1 MKKKKIDRDIFRS
14 YDIRGEYPESLNE
27 ETAYLIGRG
36 YGSLLKKARTIVVGR
51 DIRESSSKINKDII
65 KGLVDS
71 GKDVIDI
78 GQVSTEMVYFAVNHL
93 KADGGLAL
101 TASHNPA
108 GWAGVKMVREEAIPI
123 SDETGIN
130 EIRDMILKDD
140 LIEPKKKGEV
150 RKEDVLDAYHKK
162 LLSLVDTKKIKPLKI
177 VVNALNGV
185 AGLTIKKL
193 LDRLPV
199 EVIEVDFEPEPNFPK
214 GEPDPLLP
222 KRQTETS
229 KLVKK
234 HRADL
239 GASFDG
245 DGDRCLFF
253 TEEGNFIRGSYV
265 VALLAEHIL
274 KKNKDQGKVIT
285 DCRLFW
291 PAQEIVEKAGG
302 KLIINKPGHT
312 YLKQAMRD
320 HQALFAGEVSGHFYY
335 RNYYYA
341 DSGLLTLLYF
351 LEFLSSSKSTLTEM
365 IAPLAKKYPAS
376 DEINFKAENKEEILK
391 RAETVYGKEGKIE
404 RVDGIGVNLDKWRFN
419 LRPSGTE
426 PKIRLNLEAKDKTT
440 LNKKEQELIS
450 FIKDLGG
457 KLS

>member
-1 MKKKKIDRDIFRS
+1 MIKKKIDKNIFRS
-14 YDIRGEYPESLNE
+14 YDIRGEYPKSLDKKA
-27 ETAYLIGRG
+27 AYLIGRG
-36 YGSLLKKARTIVVGR
+36 YGSLLKKAKKVVIGR
-51 DIRESSSKINKDII
+51 DIRKTSSEINSDII
-65 KGLVDS
+65 KGLTDS

-78 GQVSTEMVYFAVNHL
+78 GQVSTEMVYFAVNHF
-93 KADGGLAL
+93 KAGGGLAL

-123 SDETGIN
+123 SDQTGIN
-130 EIRDMILKDD
+130 EIRNII
-140 LIEPKKKGEV
+140 IEGDFIKSDKVGKI
-150 RKEDVLDAYHKK
+150 RKEDILDQYHQK
-162 LLSLVDTKKIKPLKI
+162 LISLVETKKIRPLKI
-177 VVNALNGV
+177 VINALNGV
-185 AGLTIKKL
+185 AGKTIKDL
-193 LDRLPV
+193 LDKLPI
-199 EVIEVDFEPEPNFPK
+199 EVIEIDYKPEPTFPK

-229 KLVKK
+229 KLIKK
-234 HRADL
+234 HEADL

-253 TEEGNFIRGSYV
+253 DETGQFIRGSYV
-265 VALLAEHIL
+265 VALLAKHIL
-274 KKNKDQGKVIT
+274 DKNNKQGKIIT

-291 PAQEIVEKAGG
+291 PSQEIVKKAGG

-335 RNYYYA
+335 RDYYYA
-341 DSGLLTLLYF
+341 DSGLLSLLCF
-351 LEFLSSSKSTLTEM
+351 LKFLSDSRQTLSKI

-376 DEINFKAENKEEILK
+376 DEINFKTKNKKEIIK
-391 RAETVYGKEGKIE
+391 RAKHVYGKQGKLE
-404 RVDGIGVNLDKWRFN
+404 KVDGIGVNLDKWRFN

-426 PKIRLNLEAKDKTT
+426 PKIRLNLEAKDRTT
-440 LNKKEQELIS
+440 LKKKEKELIS
-450 FIKDLGG
+450 FIEKLGG